1 MKTMTVRQFLEMTG
15 MSQATLRR
23 RLIALNVSPIGV
35 SNEGRTS
42 WLWAVED
49 LKKAYSGKY
58 SAPRGR
64 PRKVW

>member
-23 RLIALNVSPIGV
+23 RLIALDVSPIGV